1 VLALALGVPESI
13 AVLKPSSSGPRFG
26 AAFRV
31 LCVGFLCGESVALAQ
46 PVAPTAP
53 PVTTFAPAVPPKAT
67 ATATATATAPS
78 SPSVAPPKPKAPKPL
93 LSTIASAAPAA
104 PPASA
109 APEASAALPALSA
122 SAEPPVPEAIPSA
135 AEEPPPPAS
144 AAPSASAAVAPP
156 PPPPPP
162 SASAPPPP
170 AVIAGGS
177 PVRLGDSTVFLMR
190 VPRAGLTA
198 DQRAAA
204 ATKALAAALP
214 TVTTVDVRVQR
225 RGDVAVILLGQTP
238 IVQLDKEDAEAAAD
252 TSLDVHAA
260 SVAAALRNAVEG
272 EKRRAAL
279 AKSVFSVSLVV
290 FFGLIAFYLLRK
302 VGELSEKGRDWLD
315 AHGERV
321 LAVRVKQIEVVSPA
335 TVRST
340 AVVALSAGR
349 WIAQGGIVYA
359 WLVVTL
365 SMFDATRGYTEK
377 MTGLVIQPMSQLM
390 GRIALSLPVIFVL
403 LIAAFAVFVLLRF
416 IELFLQSV
424 ERRETHLTWL
434 SPDLAAPTSVIV
446 RFGTVTAALLFL
458 APLVTGNPEGA
469 LGQAG
474 VIMIA
479 ALGLASTPLL
489 ASALLG
495 SVLLFGR
502 RLRVGQHVEI
512 GAARGRI
519 TAIDLLEVRIEGADR
534 TELRLPHLYSLR
546 SPLRVLGLWPRLDV
560 LVPVAPENPQ
570 ADLRELLLEL
580 ARAHGRE
587 PSVELVSLDADRL
600 LYRVSL
606 IADGEHTRSK
616 LQLALFEA
624 MRERGFRLARL
635 TSAERPA

>member
-1 VLALALGVPESI
+1 VLALALGVLESI

-67 ATATATATAPS
+67 ATATAPS

-122 SAEPPVPEAIPSA
+122 SAEPPVPEVIPSA

-458 APLVTGNPEGA
+458 APLVTGNPAGA

-474 VIMIA
+474 VVMIA

>member
-1 VLALALGVPESI
+1 VLALARGVPESI

-31 LCVGFLCGESVALAQ
+31 LCVGFLCGEAIALAQ
-46 PVAPTAP
+46 PVAPTAT
-53 PVTTFAPAVPPKAT
+53 PVTTVAPAVTPKT
-67 ATATATATAPS
+67 TAPS
-78 SPSVAPPKPKAPKPL
+78 SPSVAPPKPPAPKAPVPK
-93 LSTIASAAPAA
+93 IASAPTPPLASA
-104 PPASA
+104 PPQASV
-109 APEASAALPALSA
+109 ALPALSA
-122 SAEPPVPEAIPSA
+122 SAELPVPEAIPSA
-135 AEEPPPPAS
+135 ALEPPPPAS
-144 AAPSASAAVAPP
+144 AAPSASAAVA

-190 VPRAGLTA
+190 VARAGLTA

-204 ATKALAAALP
+204 ATKALATALP
-214 TVTTVDVRVQR
+214 TATGADVRVQR
-225 RGDVAVILLGQTP
+225 RDDIAVILLGQTP
-238 IVQLDKEDAEAAAD
+238 IVQLGKEDAEAAAD

-260 SVAAALRNAVEG
+260 SVAAALRNAVDG

-302 VGELSEKGRDWLD
+302 VGELSDKGRDWLD

-377 MTGLVIQPMSQLM
+377 LTGLVIQPMSQLM

-416 IELFLQSV
+416 TELFLQSV

-474 VIMIA
+474 VVMIA

-502 RLRVGQHVEI
+502 RLRIGQHVEI

-570 ADLRELLLEL
+570 AELRELLLEL
-580 ARAHGRE
+580 ARHHGRE

-616 LQLALFEA
+616 LQLALFDA

>member
-1 VLALALGVPESI
+1 VLALARGVPESI

-26 AAFRV
+26 VAFRV
-31 LCVGFLCGESVALAQ
+31 LCVGFLCGEAVALAQ
-46 PVAPTAP
+46 PVAPTATS
-53 PVTTFAPAVPPKAT
+53 VTTVAPAVTPK
-67 ATATATATAPS
+67 ATAPS
-78 SPSVAPPKPKAPKPL
+78 SPSVAPPKPKAPKAPVPE
-93 LSTIASAAPAA
+93 IASAAPTA
-104 PPASA
+104 PLASA
-109 APEASAALPALSA
+109 PPEASAALPALSA
-122 SAEPPVPEAIPSA
+122 SAEVPVPEGIPSA
-135 AEEPPPPAS
+135 AVEPPPPAS
-144 AAPSASAAVAPP
+144 AAPSASVAVA

-214 TVTTVDVRVQR
+214 TATGADVRVQR
-225 RGDVAVILLGQTP
+225 RDDVAVILLGQTP
-238 IVQLDKEDAEAAAD
+238 IVQLGKEDAEAAAD

-260 SVAAALRNAVEG
+260 SVAAALRNAVDG

-302 VGELSEKGRDWLD
+302 VGELSDKGRDWLD

-377 MTGLVIQPMSQLM
+377 LTGLVIQPMSQLM

-434 SPDLAAPTSVIV
+434 SPDLAAPTSMIV

-474 VIMIA
+474 VVMIA

-570 ADLRELLLEL
+570 AELRELLLEL
-580 ARAHGRE
+580 ARVHGRE

-616 LQLALFEA
+616 LQLALFDA
-624 MRERGFRLARL
+624 MRERGFRLARF

>member
-1 VLALALGVPESI
+1 M
-13 AVLKPSSSGPRFG
+13 
-26 AAFRV
+26 AFRV
-31 LCVGFLCGESVALAQ
+31 LCLGFLAWESLAFAQ
-46 PVAPTAP
+46 PVAPAP
-53 PVTTFAPAVPPKAT
+53 TPAEGAAPFVAPKAPFVAPKLPASAPSVAVPAPAPKAT
-67 ATATATATAPS
+67 ASSVGSAL
-78 SPSVAPPKPKAPKPL
+78 SPSLAPPP
-93 LSTIASAAPAA
+93 S
-104 PPASA
+104 PPASTE
-109 APEASAALPALSA
+109 PDASAPPPAASA
-122 SAEPPVPEAIPSA
+122 SAEVPVLEEIPSVPVS
-135 AEEPPPPAS
+135 PPPPS
-144 AAPSASAAVAPP
+144 AAPSASAPIEVPL
-156 PPPPPP
+156 PPP

-170 AVIAGGS
+170 VVIAGGS
-177 PVRLGDSTVFLMR
+177 PVRLGDFAVFAIR
-190 VPRAGLTA
+190 IPRAGRTP

-204 ATKALAAALP
+204 ATKALAGALL
-214 TVTTVDVRVQR
+214 TVTTADVRVQR
-225 RGDVAVILLGQTP
+225 RDDVAVILLGQTP
-238 IVQLDKEDAEAAAD
+238 IVQLGKEDAEAAGD
-252 TSLDVHAA
+252 TSLEVHAA
-260 SVAAALRNAVEG
+260 SIAAALRDAVAS

-302 VGELSEKGRDWLD
+302 VGELSDKGREWLD

-349 WIAQGGIVYA
+349 WIAQAGIVYA

-365 SMFDATRGYTEK
+365 SMFEATRGYTEK
-377 MTGLVIQPMSQLM
+377 LTGLVIQPMSQLM
-390 GRIALSLPVIFVL
+390 ERIALSLPLMFVL

-434 SPDLAAPTSVIV
+434 APDLAAPTSVIV
-446 RFGTVTAALLFL
+446 RYGTVTAALLFL
-458 APLVTGNPEGA
+458 APLVTGNEDGA

-474 VIMIA
+474 IVMIA

-546 SPLRVLGLWPRLDV
+546 APLRVLGLWPRLDV

-570 ADLRELLLEL
+570 SEVRELLLDL
-580 ARAHGRE
+580 AREHGRE
-587 PSVELVSLDADRL
+587 PAVELVSLDADRL

-606 IADGEHTRSK
+606 IADGQHTRSK
-616 LQLALFEA
+616 LQLALFDS